1 MQRVLLLALSVITA
15 VAFAGCAPKLKKGEC
30 KSSADCASQ
39 EGVGKVCVEGRCQE
53 CGQDSDCQAGFV
65 CRDNQCAPKPQC
77 GPDTPCPAGQECV
90 AERCV
95 EKKAAAQPEAGA
107 GAAGAAGAEAGAV
120 PAECSDAT
128 SFTIRF
134 DFDRYAIT
142 SASQQT
148 LQKFAD
154 CLKRAPAK
162 AITANGYADERGTAQ
177 YNVALSAKRAEAAKK
192 YLGDLGVSGK
202 IQTVGNGEESPL
214 CTESNEACWS
224 QNRRVEFQ
232 VSR

>member
-1 MQRVLLLALSVITA
+1 MRRVLLAALSVSA
-15 VAFAGCAPKLKKGEC
+15 VLALAGCPPKVKKGEC

-53 CGQDSDCQAGFV
+53 CGQDSDCREGFV
-65 CRDNQCAPKPQC
+65 CRENRCAPKPQC

-95 EKKAAAQPEAGA
+95 AKQAEAPAAGA
-107 GAAGAAGAEAGAV
+107 GAAAAV
-120 PAECSDAT
+120 PPECADPSA
-128 SFTIRF
+128 FTIRF
-134 DFDRYAIT
+134 DFDKYTIT
-142 SASQQT
+142 SQSQQT

-162 AITANGYADERGTAQ
+162 ALTANGYADERGTAQ

-192 YLGDLGVSGK
+192 YLGDLGVQSSM
-202 IQTVGNGEESPL
+202 QTVGYGEENPL
-214 CTESNEACWS
+214 CTDSNEACWS
-224 QNRRVEFQ
+224 RNRRVEFQ

>member
-1 MQRVLLLALSVITA
+1 MRRFLLAALSVSTA
-15 VAFAGCAPKLKKGEC
+15 VALAGCPPKVKKGEC
-30 KSSADCASQ
+30 KSSADCAGQ

-53 CGQDSDCQAGFV
+53 CGQDSDCREGFV
-65 CRDNQCAPKPQC
+65 CRENRCAPKPQC

-95 EKKAAAQPEAGA
+95 AKQAEAPREAAGA
-107 GAAGAAGAEAGAV
+107 GAV
-120 PAECSDAT
+120 PPECADPSA
-128 SFTIRF
+128 FTIRF
-134 DFDRYAIT
+134 DFDKYTIT
-142 SASQQT
+142 SQSQQT

-162 AITANGYADERGTAQ
+162 ALTANGYADERGTAQ
-177 YNVALSAKRAEAAKK
+177 YNVALSAKRAESAKK
-192 YLGDLGVSGK
+192 YLGDLGVQSS

-224 QNRRVEFQ
+224 RNRRVEFQ